1 MKKKLAA
8 LIRDIRQDETPAVE
22 LTDDVNLLLDLGLD
36 SIQIISIILAV
47 EDTFDIEIDYD
58 NFEYGNMESVKS
70 FCGFI
75 ASSKKKNDRKDK
87 ENVVVEK
94 NEEKS

>member
-1 MKKKLAA
+1 MKKKLAG
-8 LIRDIRQDETPAVE
+8 LIRGVRQDETPAVE
-22 LTDDVNLLLDLGLD
+22 LTDDVNLLVDLGLD

-70 FCGFI
+70 FCEFI
-75 ASSKKKNDRKDK
+75 ASSKKKSRIDDF
-87 ENVVVEK
+87 EAQFH
-94 NEEKS
+94 